1 MSIFLSEVSEVS
13 EDEESFQRRIFQNSS
28 VPAALERARGRIGD
42 VAAAARERGGRKD
55 AAHNDWSRGDGR

>member
-1 MSIFLSEVSEVS
+1 MKSP
-13 EDEESFQRRIFQNSS
+13 FQRRIFQNSS

-55 AAHNDWSRGDGR
+55 ADHNDWSRGDGR